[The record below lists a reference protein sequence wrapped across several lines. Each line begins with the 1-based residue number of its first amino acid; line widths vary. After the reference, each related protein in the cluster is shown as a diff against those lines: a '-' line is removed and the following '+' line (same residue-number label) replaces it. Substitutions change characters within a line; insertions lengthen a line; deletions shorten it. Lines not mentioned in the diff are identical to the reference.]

1 MNLIPY
7 VAVWA
12 VLALVVIVLI
22 VYRSKIAGQEDE
34 GLHVLDSDVAK
45 VPVQVAI
52 AKKLER
58 IDRWGKLLTIIAI
71 LYALV
76 LGGLYLY
83 SLWLGTTRVMME

>member
-45 VPVQVAI
+45 VPAQLAI
-52 AKKLER
+52 AKKLEA
-58 IDRWGKLLTIIAI
+58 IDRWGKLLTVIAI
-71 LYALV
+71 LYGLA

-83 SLWLGTTRVMME
+83 SLWQGTTRVMME